1 MSPKPICSL
10 SFKHCI
16 EASFFMVYSFL
27 CKEKEHWNAPMLSAV
42 MLKQFYLVTV
52 SSPQSNHLVILQRI
66 HDVSALLVS
75 TVPDLRILLF

>member
-10 SFKHCI
+10 SFNHCI
-16 EASFFMVYSFL
+16 ENSFFMVYSFL
-27 CKEKEHWNAPMLSAV
+27 CKEKEHWNAPMLSAD

-66 HDVSALLVS
+66 HDVSALLLS